1 MSAADMTT
9 LSDLARRVGGS
20 LHGADAGFT
29 RVVTDSRQLCRGD
42 LFVALTGEHFDGHD
56 FVRRAFNL
64 GAAGAL
70 VARPVD
76 GVPAQ
81 VVVAPGMD
89 TLDALQRFAASWRA
103 DFTLP
108 LVGVTGSVG
117 KTTTKQML
125 AEILTVLGPVLA
137 TEGNLNNHIGV
148 PLTLCRLRA
157 GHRAAVIEMGAN
169 HAGEIAALA
178 ALARPGIG
186 LVTMAGDAH
195 LEGFGSRDGVAH
207 AKGEMFAALG
217 GRGVAVINADDVY
230 APLWKQL
237 AGTARILSFGFGGDA
252 DVRATHVQ
260 MHATGSRFTLHA
272 HQSQAGVSLTLSGRH
287 NVVNAVAA
295 AAAAIAAGVDL
306 AAVAAGLGR
315 IRPVAGR
322 GVWTRTVQGAAVLD
336 DTYNANPTSVRA
348 ALEVLAQRSGT
359 RIAVLG
365 DMGELGTGAAELHR
379 LIGADARALGLDALY
394 GLGALS
400 ASTVR
405 GFGRGAAHFDS
416 VEALTAA
423 LRPQLGPQVSV
434 LVKGSRSAR
443 MERVVAA
450 LTGQFAEA
458 SH

>member
-1 MSAADMTT
+1 MTT
-9 LSDLARRVGGS
+9 LSDLARRVGGR

-29 RVVTDSRQLCRGD
+29 RVVSDSRQLRRGD
-42 LFVALTGEHFDGHD
+42 LFVALSGERFDGHD
-56 FVRRAFNL
+56 FVRRALNL

-81 VVVAPGMD
+81 VVAASEGG
-89 TLDALQRFAASWRA
+89 TLSALQAFAASWRA

-108 LVGVTGSVG
+108 LIGVTGSVG

-137 TEGNLNNHIGV
+137 TESNLNNHIGV

-157 GHRAAVIEMGAN
+157 EHRAAVIEMGAN

-178 ALARPGIG
+178 ALSRPNIG
-186 LVTMAGDAH
+186 VVTLAGDAH
-195 LEGFGSRDGVAH
+195 LEGFGSRDGVAR
-207 AKGEMFAALG
+207 AKGEMFVALDG
-217 GRGVAVINADDVY
+217 QAVAVINADDVY
-230 APLWKQL
+230 ASLWREL
-237 AGTARILSFGFGGDA
+237 AGATRVLSFGFDKGA
-252 DVRATHVQ
+252 NVRADALHLN
-260 MHATGSRFTLHA
+260 ATDSRFTLHA
-272 HQSQAGVSLTLSGRH
+272 LQTEVNVTLALPGRH
-287 NVVNAVAA
+287 NVVNALAA
-295 AAAAIAAGVDL
+295 AAAAVAAGVGLD
-306 AAVAAGLGR
+306 AVAAGLGR
-315 IRPVAGR
+315 IQPMAGR
-322 GVWTRTVQGAAVLD
+322 GVWTRIAEGAAVLD

-348 ALEVLAQRSGT
+348 ALEVLTQRPGT

-365 DMGELGTGAAELHR
+365 DMGELGADAAELHR
-379 LIGADARALGLDALY
+379 LVGADARALGLDALY
-394 GLGALS
+394 ALGALS

-405 GFGRGAAHFDS
+405 GFGTGAEHFDS
-416 VEALTAA
+416 VEALATA
-423 LRPQLGPQVSV
+423 LRPHLGPQVSV